1 VNSRKQFNTPF
12 GFYANPR
19 IVDELNH
26 FSCSKAQI
34 AAAGFEYVLDVAKE
48 GVFVYF
54 DPPYVPL
61 SATAYFT
68 AYTGV
73 VFDFGMQRRLRD
85 VCDELDDNGVIWM
98 MSNSYADIVLG
109 LLPGTVPYQHSRSVT
124 GHQLQG
130 AQAGE
135 GCGGHRHGLRGDLI
149 IVDLIYISA

>member
-1 VNSRKQFNTPF
+1 MFLNKTCFNGLYRVNSRKQFNTPF

-61 SATAYFT
+61 SA
-68 AYTGV
+68 
-73 VFDFGMQRRLRD
+73 
-85 VCDELDDNGVIWM
+85 
-98 MSNSYADIVLG
+98 
-109 LLPGTVPYQHSRSVT
+109 
-124 GHQLQG
+124 
-130 AQAGE
+130 
-135 GCGGHRHGLRGDLI
+135 
-149 IVDLIYISA
+149 

>member
-1 VNSRKQFNTPF
+1 MNSRKQFNTPF

-26 FSCSKAQI
+26 FSCSKALATAEI
-34 AAAGFEYVLDVAKE
+34 AAAGFEYVLDVAK
-48 GVFVYF
+48 
-54 DPPYVPL
+54 
-61 SATAYFT
+61 
-68 AYTGV
+68 
-73 VFDFGMQRRLRD
+73 LRD

-135 GCGGHRHGLRGDLI
+135 GCGGHRHVLRGDLI

>member
-1 VNSRKQFNTPF
+1 M
-12 GFYANPR
+12 
-19 IVDELNH
+19 DELNH
-26 FSCSKAQI
+26 FSCSKALATAEI
-34 AAAGFEYVLDVAKE
+34 AAAGFEYVLDVAK
-48 GVFVYF
+48 
-54 DPPYVPL
+54 
-61 SATAYFT
+61 
-68 AYTGV
+68 
-73 VFDFGMQRRLRD
+73 LRD